1 MEMEWKWIENGME
14 MEWKWNGNGMDGLV
28 HGRNLIS
35 PLYCG
40 RGLCLSVLKSVSKRV
55 NPKKMK
61 TEPLK
66 KIQKFHFKRPYMYA

>member
-1 MEMEWKWIENGME
+1 MNVNEVNETNEANKANEANEANGC
-14 MEWKWNGNGMDGLV
+14 LV
-28 HGRNLIS
+28 HGRKLIS

-40 RGLCLSVLKSVSKRV
+40 RLLCLSVLKSVSKSV

-61 TEPLK
+61 TQPLK